1 MDDGLEPPRRGR
13 YSTKSSGIFWPERA
27 ELRRRPHNYGVKGQR
42 RKSRRAAA
50 ATVASATLE
59 ATAKDA
65 QAKGDAA
72 ASAVEAAQAASNNA
86 GTAAARTAIDAA
98 QEAARTAGLAQVA
111 SDQAKLYATSS
122 ADIKQAPAGTAHIT
136 QLFQDDAGRA
146 DLGDT
151 QMILITLI
159 AIATY
164 VVTCF
169 HQLGNLEI
177 AQEVS
182 LPDIDSYLLASFGI
196 GQAAYLAKKAASNIG
211 Q

>member
-13 YSTKSSGIFWPERA
+13 YSAEPSCIFWPERA
-27 ELRRRPHNYGVKGQR
+27 ELQQADRTITVSKVNAAK
-42 RKSRRAAA
+42 AAA
-50 ATVASATLE
+50 AAAVTVASATAE

-98 QEAARTAGLAQVA
+98 QEAARIAGLAQAA

-136 QLFQDDAGRA
+136 QLFQDDAGHP

-151 QMILITLI
+151 Q
-159 AIATY
+159 
-164 VVTCF
+164 
-169 HQLGNLEI
+169 
-177 AQEVS
+177 
-182 LPDIDSYLLASFGI
+182 DSFS
-196 GQAAYLAKKAASNIG
+196 
-211 Q
+211 